1 MAGDKNAQKTHG
13 TQEAQG
19 VQGTQ
24 DAQGAQDNGKK
35 PASRPV
41 KEPAHD
47 RGYIDRIIAAARTLD
62 ARDAFEATQSQV
74 GRRISAAQAKRTTAM
89 HARNSRRIT
98 AAFAIALVV
107 IAAISLCLPYY
118 GVGSQGQSGGVYTP
132 DVVFA
137 SWQLWFK
144 MTVLPLFDAT
154 LYNQSTRMLTDF
166 AGVYGIGTYTL
177 VINRTA
183 VTFLVILCGVMLA
196 LSGMLFQTSFRN
208 PLAAPTMLG
217 VSDGVTLGGIIYC
230 MLGYINISDKPALY
244 ALLVYGVG
252 AATVAFVLFAS
263 RALSGGKR
271 YSIMDM
277 LLLGTVVCQLLG
289 GANQFVQN
297 FVMDD
302 ATWANFYDV
311 QQASNAL
318 TEPLLQA
325 VVVIIFIITFCIT
338 FVMRFKLNLVSL
350 DNDEGEMM
358 GVSTGVLRGVAL
370 VLGSAMQ
377 LAALASIGQVAMLSM
392 AVPFLVRYL
401 MAADFRTQFLGN
413 CLIGSTML
421 LICMVFQHFIVIGL
435 TTPPI
440 GTIVSVLIVPFFV
453 WAIALSKGRWV

>member
-1 MAGDKNAQKTHG
+1 MAGDSKKH
-13 TQEAQG
+13 
-19 VQGTQ
+19 
-24 DAQGAQDNGKK
+24 DNI
-35 PASRPV
+35 
-41 KEPAHD
+41 EPSHD
-47 RGYIDRIIAAARTLD
+47 RGYIDRIIAAAKALD
-62 ARDAFEATQSQV
+62 ARDAFEAAQSQV

-89 HARNSRRIT
+89 HVRNSRRIT
-98 AAFAIALVV
+98 VAFVIALVV
-107 IAAISLCLPYY
+107 IVCISLCLPYY
-118 GVGSQGQSGGVYTP
+118 GVGSQGQSGGVYSP
-132 DVVFA
+132 EVVLA

-144 MTVLPLFDAT
+144 MTVLPLFDQT
-154 LYNQSTRMLTDF
+154 LYNQNARLLTDF
-166 AGVYGIGTYTL
+166 AAVYGIGTYTL
-177 VINRTA
+177 VINRTM
-183 VTFLVILCGVMLA
+183 VTFLVILCGMMLA

-230 MLGYINISDKPALY
+230 MMGYINITDKPILY
-244 ALLVYGVG
+244 AALVYGLG
-252 AATVAFVLFAS
+252 ALAVVFVLFAS
-263 RALSGGKR
+263 RTLSGGKR

-318 TEPLLQA
+318 TEPVLQA
-325 VVVIIFIITFCIT
+325 IVIVVFVVTFGVTFIL
-338 FVMRFKLNLVSL
+338 RFKLNLVSFG
-350 DNDEGEMM
+350 NEEGEMM
-358 GVSTGVLRGVAL
+358 GVRTGALRGLAL

-392 AVPFLVRYL
+392 AVPFLVRFL

-435 TTPPI
+435 TTPPV

>member
-1 MAGDKNAQKTHG
+1 MAGDSKKHDNAQ
-13 TQEAQG
+13 
-19 VQGTQ
+19 
-24 DAQGAQDNGKK
+24 
-35 PASRPV
+35 
-41 KEPAHD
+41 PAHD
-47 RGYIDRIIAAARTLD
+47 RGYIDRIIAAAKALD
-62 ARDAFEATQSQV
+62 ARDAFEAAQSQV

-89 HARNSRRIT
+89 HVRNSRRIT
-98 AAFAIALVV
+98 VAFIIALIV
-107 IAAISLCLPYY
+107 IVCISLCLPYY
-118 GVGSQGQSGGVYTP
+118 GVGSQGQSGGVYSP
-132 DVVFA
+132 EVVFA

-144 MTVLPLFDAT
+144 MTVLPLFDQT
-154 LYNQSTRMLTDF
+154 LYNQNARLLTDF
-166 AGVYGIGTYTL
+166 AAVYGIGTYTL
-177 VINRTA
+177 VINRTM

-230 MLGYINISDKPALY
+230 MMGYINITDKPILY
-244 ALLVYGVG
+244 AALVYGLG
-252 AATVAFVLFAS
+252 ALAVVFVLFAS

-318 TEPLLQA
+318 TEPVLQA
-325 VVVIIFIITFCIT
+325 IVVVVFVVTFGVTFIL
-338 FVMRFKLNLVSL
+338 RFKLNLVSFG
-350 DNDEGEMM
+350 NEEGEMM
-358 GVSTGVLRGVAL
+358 GVRTGALRGLAL

-392 AVPFLVRYL
+392 AVPFLVRFL

-435 TTPPI
+435 TTPPV

>member
-1 MAGDKNAQKTHG
+1 MAGDSKKH
-13 TQEAQG
+13 
-19 VQGTQ
+19 
-24 DAQGAQDNGKK
+24 DNI
-35 PASRPV
+35 
-41 KEPAHD
+41 EPAHD
-47 RGYIDRIIAAARTLD
+47 RGYIDRIIAAAKALD
-62 ARDAFEATQSQV
+62 ARDAFEAAQSQV

-89 HARNSRRIT
+89 HVRNSRRIT
-98 AAFAIALVV
+98 VAFIIALVV
-107 IAAISLCLPYY
+107 IVCISLCLPYY
-118 GVGSQGQSGGVYTP
+118 GVGSQGQSGGVYSP
-132 DVVFA
+132 EVVFA

-144 MTVLPLFDAT
+144 MTVLPLFDQT
-154 LYNQSTRMLTDF
+154 LYNQNARLLTDF
-166 AGVYGIGTYTL
+166 AAVYGIGTYTL
-177 VINRTA
+177 VINRTM
-183 VTFLVILCGVMLA
+183 VTFLVILCGMMLA

-230 MLGYINISDKPALY
+230 MMGYINITDKPILY
-244 ALLVYGVG
+244 AALVYGLG
-252 AATVAFVLFAS
+252 ALAVVFVLFAS
-263 RALSGGKR
+263 RTLSGGKR

-318 TEPLLQA
+318 TEPVLQA
-325 VVVIIFIITFCIT
+325 IVIVVFVVTFGVTFIL
-338 FVMRFKLNLVSL
+338 RFKLNLVSFG
-350 DNDEGEMM
+350 NEEGEMM
-358 GVSTGVLRGVAL
+358 GVRTGALRGLAL

-392 AVPFLVRYL
+392 AVPFLVRFL

-435 TTPPI
+435 TTPPV